1 MVDFLIFQKFIAC
14 NFFLKSMQFWLIN
27 TTHALMNG
35 REGISPNVNKF
46 FRAHV
51 DEWVTEII
59 ISRNVVSNVLTSS
72 LKLVSTQFR
81 EGIGSVKSY
90 HLQLLIRTTHSNVSL
105 EKIEVI
111 TISPY
116 QIVIIKQK
124 LSISNFHLAWQLI
137 YYYKIRE
144 MTWVIPFS
152 PIVQEII
159 ILPEFGSIFTRFW
172 RIIKSMKHFIKKIIC
187 DWFIFYQ
194 IEKTD

>member
-1 MVDFLIFQKFIAC
+1 
-14 NFFLKSMQFWLIN
+14 
-27 TTHALMNG
+27 MNG

-81 EGIGSVKSY
+81 ERVGSVKSY

-105 EKIEVI
+105 EKNEVI

-124 LSISNFHLAWQLI
+124 LSISNFHLAWQ
-137 YYYKIRE
+137 
-144 MTWVIPFS
+144 
-152 PIVQEII
+152 
-159 ILPEFGSIFTRFW
+159 
-172 RIIKSMKHFIKKIIC
+172 
-187 DWFIFYQ
+187 
-194 IEKTD
+194 